1 MAHNPGDQICGRFEL
16 VRAEAEGTGS
26 PLFGDSWA
34 AVDSESGEVVRLV
47 LLGPGLIPGA
57 AAREALTSR
66 LDRLCS
72 RGQDDMLVPL
82 SFVGQDGEHVVA
94 AFEGLYAGISLA
106 DVVADLEVDDRLPE
120 LGRLIADLA
129 LGLAILHGRGL
140 LHGCLGI
147 ETIFVWER
155 GNALWQHALAGACD
169 PTAIAAKIAETGL
182 LVAPEVAETG
192 QLSAASD
199 VFAWASVIATYAS
212 GLPPQEALDALRRG
226 EILGKSG
233 KLLQLLQAAVDPS
246 PSARPANGSRLI
258 EGLQAACLIVVDGE
272 EDTID
277 EEALT
282 ALAEAG
288 IDPVTFESLP
298 PEVGAAPAAPPE
310 QSLPAASAKS
320 PPPETPPTAA
330 KPLPVTPAPP
340 TAAPPTA
347 APPTAAKPVP
357 VTPAPPTA
365 APPKSPPPSLPSL
378 SPPAPPELTVKP
390 PARPPILPPRPPA
403 AKRANPPTLPTK
415 PPPLPG
421 GGAPALPPRPP
432 LTARA
437 EESAI
442 PGIPQAP
449 AGPAPVAA
457 SPASVAS
464 PAAPSISASPVAPD
478 PTDEV
483 PSPIGDAVAAALG
496 GALSSLG
503 DDLPPYLPPI
513 GEIQEPSGVRP
524 AAVVVKGGKGDKEP
538 EEGKKKIHLLEP
550 SGSRSVSPPG
560 ESSGGLKTSALVN
573 MALAGGRTAG
583 EPSQRVGVE
592 SSSLSDAVSA
602 ATAVLE
608 PSAETPPSMPDL
620 PEVAEGGRDRRTHPL
635 GWAIED
641 IEGHPS
647 TSAPEDSGADDSA
660 ASGLNADDSVE
671 ARAIVEAT
679 TVGQQPGAEEKKEE
693 DDSRSL
699 LILLA
704 LAAAVLVGT
713 ILWASN

>member
-1 MAHNPGDQICGRFEL
+1 MRSQATESNVAHNPGDQICGRFEL

-66 LDRLCS
+66 LDKLCS

-192 QLSAASD
+192 RLTAASD

-212 GLPPQEALDALRRG
+212 GLPPEEALDALRRG

-233 KLLQLLQAAVDPS
+233 KLLELLQAAVDPS
-246 PSARPANGSRLI
+246 PSARPANGSRLV
-258 EGLQAACLIVVDGE
+258 EGLQAACLLVVDGE
-272 EDTID
+272 EDNID

-310 QSLPAASAKS
+310 QALPAASAKS
-320 PPPETPPTAA
+320 PPPE
-330 KPLPVTPAPP
+330 V
-340 TAAPPTA
+340 
-347 APPTAAKPVP
+347 PPTAAKPVP
-357 VTPAPPTA
+357 VTPAPPKS
-365 APPKSPPPSLPSL
+365 APPKSAPPKSAPSKSEIPSPPSV

-390 PARPPILPPRPPA
+390 PAQPPILPPRPPA

-415 PPPLPG
+415 LPPLPG
-421 GGAPALPPRPP
+421 VGAPALPPRPP
-432 LTARA
+432 LTTRA
-437 EESAI
+437 GESAI

-449 AGPAPVAA
+449 AAPAPVAA
-457 SPASVAS
+457 APASVAS
-464 PAAPSISASPVAPD
+464 PAAPSVSASPVAPD
-478 PTDEV
+478 PADEA

-538 EEGKKKIHLLEP
+538 EEGKKKIHVLEP
-550 SGSRSVSPPG
+550 SGSRSVNPPG

-573 MALAGGRTAG
+573 MALAGGRAAG

-592 SSSLSDAVSA
+592 NSSLSDAVSA

-608 PSAETPPSMPDL
+608 PSVETPPSMRDL

-641 IEGHPS
+641 IEGHPT
-647 TSAPEDSGADDSA
+647 TSEDSGADDSA

>member
-1 MAHNPGDQICGRFEL
+1 MAHNPGDQICDRFEL
-16 VRAEAEGTGS
+16 VRAEAQGTGS

-34 AVDSESGEVVRLV
+34 AVDRESGEVVRLV
-47 LLGPGLIPGA
+47 LLGPALIPEAG
-57 AAREALTSR
+57 AREALTTR
-66 LDRLCS
+66 LAKLCS
-72 RGQDDMLVPL
+72 RGQDDVLVPL
-82 SFVGQDGEHVVA
+82 SFVGNDGEHVVA

-106 DVVADLEVDDRLPE
+106 DVVADLEVEDRLPE

-182 LVAPEVAETG
+182 LVAPEVVETG
-192 QLSAASD
+192 KLSAASD

-233 KLLQLLQAAVDPS
+233 KLLELLQAAVDPS
-246 PSARPANGSRLI
+246 PSARPANGSRLV
-258 EGLQAACLIVVDGE
+258 EGLQAACLLVVDGD

-277 EEALT
+277 DEALT

-298 PEVGAAPAAPPE
+298 PEVGAPSATLPEPATPVASAPPPPVLPPTAESPVKPAKPAAPELAAKTP
-310 QSLPAASAKS
+310 SPPSATPPAA
-320 PPPETPPTAA
+320 PER
-330 KPLPVTPAPP
+330 
-340 TAAPPTA
+340 
-347 APPTAAKPVP
+347 
-357 VTPAPPTA
+357 
-365 APPKSPPPSLPSL
+365 
-378 SPPAPPELTVKP
+378 TVKP
-390 PARPPILPPRPPA
+390 PERPPILPPRPPA
-403 AKRANPPTLPTK
+403 AKRANPPVLPTK
-415 PPPLPG
+415 LPPLPG
-421 GGAPALPPRPP
+421 VGAPALPPRPP

-449 AGPAPVAA
+449 VSAPAPVASAA
-457 SPASVAS
+457 SPT
-464 PAAPSISASPVAPD
+464 PASPVAPAPAPAPAD
-478 PTDEV
+478 DG

-503 DDLPPYLPPI
+503 EDLPPYLPPI

-524 AAVVVKGGKGDKEP
+524 AAVVVKGGSKGDREP
-538 EEGKKKIHLLEP
+538 EESKKKIHVLEP
-550 SGSRSVSPPG
+550 SGSRSVSPSG

-573 MALAGGRTAG
+573 MALAGGRAAG

-602 ATAVLE
+602 ATAILE
-608 PSAETPPSMPDL
+608 SSVEAPSMPDL

-641 IEGHPS
+641 IEGHPT
-647 TSAPEDSGADDSA
+647 TSAPEDSGADDPA
-660 ASGLNADDSVE
+660 ASGVGADDSVE